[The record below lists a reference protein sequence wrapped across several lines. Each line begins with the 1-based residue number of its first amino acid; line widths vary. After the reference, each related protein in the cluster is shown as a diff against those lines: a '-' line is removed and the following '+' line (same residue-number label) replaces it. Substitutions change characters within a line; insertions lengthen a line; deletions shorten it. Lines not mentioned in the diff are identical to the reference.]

1 MKIAVLAALALLAPT
16 PPFPAPKFVPVTAE
30 MRCDWGPIASLAS
43 DLATMVITTEAGP
56 LTLKIG
62 SDVKVGG
69 TNEAPKRSLESLRV
83 GEGVRVYYVVDGGA
97 KLQEVDVIGK
107 P

>member
-1 MKIAVLAALALLAPT
+1 MKLAVLAAIALLAPT

-30 MRCDWGPIASLAS
+30 MKCDWGPIASLGS
-43 DLATMVITTEAGP
+43 DHATMVITTEAGA

-62 SDVKVGG
+62 SDVKVAG
-69 TNEAPKRSLESLRV
+69 TPEAPKRSLDSLRV
-83 GEGVRVYYVVDGGA
+83 GENVRVYYLVDGGA
-97 KLQEVDVIGK
+97 NLQEVDVIAK